1 MYTKQ
6 TLGEVEKYI
15 EEVVSTIIT
24 LPEDLLERIRRRM
37 RIDLVAELKEEFKDK
52 KKVSPEEV
60 RKYLEKKGD
69 KERLAVKY
77 MVLEG
82 YFPAIPKWMFLLEM
96 AAGFGLS
103 FVPEAPVFIIGVFLI
118 TMGIMA
124 YQKTAF
130 ALEIQKLTFAIA
142 AIVIGALAMASSI
155 IILSNFHYSMTN
167 TFPTL
172 FSAEGILYIIVSTV
186 IGALIPIILWKKLPE
201 GVKKLPW
208 IPVSLTYKGK
218 SKKYQSKKR

>member
-37 RIDLVAELKEEFKDK
+37 RIDLIAELKEEFKDK
-52 KKVSPEEV
+52 KKVTPGEV
-60 RKYLEKKGD
+60 RRYLEKKGD

-82 YFPAIPKWMFLLEM
+82 YFPIIPRWVFLLEI

-103 FVPEAPVFIIGVFLI
+103 FIPEAPVFILGVFLI
-118 TMGIMA
+118 TMGIMG
-124 YQKTAF
+124 YQKVAF
-130 ALEIQKLTFAIA
+130 ALEVQKLTFAIA
-142 AIVIGALAMASSI
+142 SIIIGALAMASTT

-172 FSAEGILYIIVSTV
+172 LSPEGILYIIVSVV
-186 IGALIPIILWKKLPE
+186 IGVLIPLILWKKIPE
-201 GVKKLPW
+201 SVKKLPW

-218 SKKYQSKKR
+218 SKKHQSKKR

>member
-37 RIDLVAELKEEFKDK
+37 RIDLIAELKEEFKDK
-52 KKVSPEEV
+52 KKVTPGDV
-60 RKYLEKKGD
+60 RRYLEKKGD

-82 YFPAIPKWMFLLEM
+82 YFPIIPRWMFLLEI

-103 FVPEAPVFIIGVFLI
+103 FIPEAPVFILGVFLI
-118 TMGIMA
+118 TMGIMG
-124 YQKTAF
+124 YQKAAF
-130 ALEIQKLTFAIA
+130 ALEVQKLTFAIA
-142 AIVIGALAMASSI
+142 SIIIGALAMASTT
-155 IILSNFHYSMTN
+155 IILSNFHYSMTH
-167 TFPTL
+167 TVPTL
-172 FSAEGILYIIVSTV
+172 LSAEGILYIIVSVV
-186 IGALIPIILWKKLPE
+186 IGALIPLILWKKLPE
-201 GVKKLPW
+201 SVKKLPW

-218 SKKYQSKKR
+218 SKKHQAKKR